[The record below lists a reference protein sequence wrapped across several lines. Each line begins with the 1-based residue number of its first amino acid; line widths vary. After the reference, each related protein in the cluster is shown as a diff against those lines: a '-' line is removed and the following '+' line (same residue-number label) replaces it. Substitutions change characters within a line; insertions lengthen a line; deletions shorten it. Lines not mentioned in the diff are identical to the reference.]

1 MKEFGSRYSRG
12 FGSNN
17 RMSFTGA
24 REEMERRE
32 KNRVR
37 EEKRIANAAERSQK
51 EQERERKRVNREY
64 EKERKA
70 GEAFNKQKREQE
82 LEAMV
87 KDRFDA
93 MWKDNETKFK
103 SESGRAIIEVKNSLQ
118 MDIRNISVSLDR
130 LAKKYS
136 KKTGNQHINEGVR
149 KLKDKIQPI
158 LEEAVVQL
166 LRYMIQEEHKQNEE
180 LMPMVVMAIAKAEY
194 DIGTELKTADVKRVI
209 QETITGI
216 IQGRISKTNLDN
228 YVYSRVEMYSRRVDY
243 TVQHIE

>member
-1 MKEFGSRYSRG
+1 MKEFGSRHSRG

-32 KNRVR
+32 KNRIR
-37 EEKRIANAAERSQK
+37 DEKRVARTAERSQK

-70 GEAFNKQKREQE
+70 GEAYNKQKREQE

-93 MWKDNETKFK
+93 MWRDNETKFK

-166 LRYMIQEEHKQNEE
+166 LRYMIEEEHKQNAE
-180 LMPMVVMAIAKAEY
+180 LMPMVVMAIAKSEY

-228 YVYSRVEMYSRRVDY
+228 YVYSRVDMYARRVVYD
-243 TVQHIE
+243 VHHAE